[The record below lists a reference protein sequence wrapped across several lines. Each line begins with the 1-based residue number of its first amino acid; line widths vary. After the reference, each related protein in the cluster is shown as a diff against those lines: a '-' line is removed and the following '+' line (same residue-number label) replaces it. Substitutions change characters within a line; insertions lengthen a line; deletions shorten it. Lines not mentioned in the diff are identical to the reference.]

1 MYNKIDIYKSIDPLF
16 DDNANKKSK
25 KSSSVENDIK
35 KVEQTYKINMSDFK
49 IGNSVQMNQKVFDYF
64 KILTALINESPYV
77 KTKKKEVN
85 YGTANLSEYM
95 SYYQELVDSI
105 EAIEDDDTRE
115 LITNHTIFIETKK
128 EIENLKRFSETITK
142 YFIASSFLD
151 IKGRNKFLTELNDYF
166 DRLIDDMLYHQT
178 DSTDN
183 DILFDAKIKLVENG
197 IHDKAINGDKEALK
211 EWDEILSPYQILVN
225 EQLELNQLPQLD
237 MLLANHIYF
246 ESEKLK
252 LNQIQDE
259 INILTKLIDKPQNCS
274 STELN
279 RYERQLK
286 DLISKKEEIKRNC
299 ANYLQPVSYSQEIL
313 DIRDNYEKVENN
325 SLNFEN
331 LLFIGDNDL
340 SNFEDLLYG
349 DDIDLS
355 DFENLL
361 YVDNN
366 EFIYSENKEKL
377 NEVFNNLSTD
387 HYLSDDQFLI
397 IPINNLREKKVTEI
411 NENKEGMIRK
421 PYKNG
426 NNQ

>member
-1 MYNKIDIYKSIDPLF
+1 MYSKLDIYKELDPLF
-16 DDNANKKSK
+16 DDRAKEKSK

-64 KILTALINESPYV
+64 KILTALINKSPYV

-85 YGTANLSEYM
+85 YGIANLSKYM
-95 SYYQELVDSI
+95 SYYQELVDNI
-105 EAIEDDDTRE
+105 EVIEDDDTRE

-178 DSTDN
+178 DSTNN
-183 DILFDAKIKLVENG
+183 DILFTKKEELVNNG
-197 IHDKAINGDKEALK
+197 LHRKAQEGDEGALK
-211 EWDEILSPYQILVN
+211 EWYETLGPYQVLVN

-259 INILTKLIDKPQNCS
+259 INILTKLSDEPQNCS
-274 STELN
+274 STELK
-279 RYERQLK
+279 RYESQLNG
-286 DLISKKEEIKRNC
+286 LISKEEEIKRNC

-313 DIRDNYEKVENN
+313 DIRDNYEKVKNN
-325 SLNFEN
+325 FLYFKD
-331 LLFIGDNDL
+331 LPFIGDNDL
-340 SNFEDLLYG
+340 SNFEGLLYG
-349 DDIDLS
+349 DDTDLS
-355 DFENLL
+355 DFANLL

-421 PYKNG
+421 PYKDG
-426 NNQ
+426 HNQ